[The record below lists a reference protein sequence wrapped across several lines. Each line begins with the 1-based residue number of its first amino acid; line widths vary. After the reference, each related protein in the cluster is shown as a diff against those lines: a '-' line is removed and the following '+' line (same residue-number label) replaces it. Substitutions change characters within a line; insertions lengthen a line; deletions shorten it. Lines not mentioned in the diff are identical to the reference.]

1 MVGYDSATAFVKALG
16 VRALSDP
23 EDDVGPPVEKERP
36 LDGIAA
42 CVLILFLG
50 C

>member
-36 LDGIAA
+36 LDGSAA
-42 CVLILFLG
+42 CVFVF
-50 C
+50 